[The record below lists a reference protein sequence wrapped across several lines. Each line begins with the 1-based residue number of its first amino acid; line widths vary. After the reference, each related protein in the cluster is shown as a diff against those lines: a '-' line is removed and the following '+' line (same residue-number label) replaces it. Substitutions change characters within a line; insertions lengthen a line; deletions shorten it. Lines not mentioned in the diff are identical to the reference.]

1 MVTSIKPWFNF
12 FSSSLVQEA
21 FLLTSF
27 LCMGEIIANSESGST
42 GNELG
47 LKTQYGLKESLEI
60 SVPQT
65 DQFEK
70 CFCWCSAWENQIE
83 LIIPTGRS
91 WTRFEDSKR
100 FVLMIWRK
108 PWNISPPNRLVR
120 KRFWLSAWSG
130 ENCIGLKIR
139 IDREWTWFKGVK
151 QFVLMTSSKLWNI
164 SLPKMLVQNTC
175 LSTCLDR
182 KTISSSASKQK
193 GNGLGLKTS
202 KSLFW

>member
-1 MVTSIKPWFNF
+1 MLTLIKPSFNF
-12 FSSSLVQEA
+12 FPSTMAQEA
-21 FLLTSF
+21 FF
-27 LCMGEIIANSESGST
+27 VNYPAQRREIISNSESGRT
-42 GNELG
+42 ENELG
-47 LKTQYGLKESLEI
+47 LKTQYGLLESSRGSLEI

-175 LSTCLDR
+175 LSTC
-182 KTISSSASKQK
+182 I
-193 GNGLGLKTS
+193 G
-202 KSLFW
+202 